1 MSKKA
6 LPQRHKNGL
15 RSCVKYDGFHH
26 ELVPGRWRCPSFCSG
41 VPMVPRSSF
50 IKFLVVLLAMASF
63 LTACAPALPETEA
76 PAITS
81 TTVIPSPA
89 PTILPQP
96 TTTSVPAFHV
106 RQSAVEL
113 VTDQAVTGDG
123 GNNWGGHQSR
133 IVHTQ
138 DGIFTANT
146 VEGKGKFHREWRVVK
161 REANGSWNILATGD
175 AGREPVN
182 LLAAPDGTLY
192 VVGWPNESGTLWQG
206 QPDKDSLEMTSSKIP
221 GVAKGNWPYASAG
234 INASGDL
241 CILSSIGGEDPG
253 GEFKW
258 ACYYPSTGKWV
269 TQTSKLDYRFCYTY
283 VFPGPE
289 GQLSLVSTR
298 DVRWGAL
305 KYKKPKDAFDYVFNA
320 YGVWHTEDTIHTPI
334 ERIYTVEEAPAEQSQ
349 FVMLNA
355 QQDAY
360 VDIRGRIHIIYRV
373 KGQSTNNESI
383 SRHAILARDGTLLTD
398 VALPTE
404 LGGEYSRIFQD
415 KKERF
420 YLLTSNGYL
429 YPMDKDGIELG
440 EPLQLDLGL
449 GRLSSV
455 VEYSGFGLSV
465 PRTGT
470 PLSDVMDV
478 VFPSSNGSAWMY
490 FQLDFS
496 DDLPQTEAQTQPSP
510 SSPQSFQSMLD
521 TSKEIFN
528 LDLSDLALSGMD
540 WWGGDR
546 STLKYQNDSLVLD
559 GAAGPQIHSAYS
571 LKKGEACLV
580 LLRFSGTQDF
590 QFKAMTED
598 WDKPTGA
605 SWGIASGPGSFY
617 QVAQGNFQG
626 SPFAGFTLSEDRWY
640 YFMLWV
646 NDSATFTVRI
656 WEKENPNIF
665 GEKILHME
673 DKGSMW
679 SSRHWHCDILVN
691 NGKVEMGSYQ
701 ELKII
706 QIP

>member
-1 MSKKA
+1 MANRSKI
-6 LPQRHKNGL
+6 NE
-15 RSCVKYDGFHH
+15 F
-26 ELVPGRWRCPSFCSG
+26 
-41 VPMVPRSSF
+41 F
-50 IKFLVVLLAMASF
+50 IVLFAAGSL
-63 LTACAPALPETEA
+63 LTACAPTLPETDV
-76 PAITS
+76 PVITPTKIIS
-81 TTVIPSPA
+81 LPTQTTV
-89 PTILPQP
+89 PQP
-96 TTTSVPAFHV
+96 TVTATPAFYVH
-106 RQSAVEL
+106 QSAVEV

-138 DGIFTANT
+138 DGIFTAYT
-146 VEGKGKFHREWRVVK
+146 VEGKGKFHREWRLVK
-161 REANGSWNILATGD
+161 REVDGSWNILATGD

-192 VVGWPNESGTLWQG
+192 VVGWPNETGTLWQG
-206 QPDKDSLEMTSSKIP
+206 KPEKDNLVMTSSKIP

-241 CILSSIGGEDPG
+241 CILSSIGGEAPG

-258 ACYYPSTGKWV
+258 SCYYPSTGEWV
-269 TQTSKLDYRFCYTY
+269 SQTSKIDYRFCYTY
-283 VFPGPE
+283 VFPGPD
-289 GQLSLVSTR
+289 GQLSLISTR

-305 KYKKPKDAFDYVFNA
+305 KYKQPMDAFDYVFNA
-320 YGVWHTEDTIHTPI
+320 YGFWQTEDTANIPI
-334 ERIYTVEEAPAEQSQ
+334 KRVHTVEEAPTELSQ
-349 FVMLNA
+349 FVMLSA

-360 VDIRGRIHIIYRV
+360 MDTRGRMHIIYRV
-373 KGQSTNNESI
+373 QGQSTNNEAI
-383 SRHAILARDGTLLTD
+383 SRHAILAQDGTVLAD
-398 VALPTE
+398 ESLPSE
-404 LGGEYSRIFQD
+404 LGWEFSRIFQD

-440 EPLQLDLGL
+440 EPIQLDLGL

-478 VFPSSNGSAWMY
+478 VFPTSNGTAWMY

-496 DDLPQTEAQTQPSP
+496 DDPANAETSNQPQPSSN
-510 SSPQSFQSMLD
+510 SSGTPAPTPSFQSLLD
-521 TSKEIFN
+521 TSKVFFD
-528 LDLSDLALSGMD
+528 LDLSDPNLPGMD

-546 STLKYQNDSLVLD
+546 STLQYQNGSLILD
-559 GAAGPQIHSAYS
+559 GAVGPQLHSPYG
-571 LKKGEACLV
+571 LKKGEACLA

-590 QFKAMTED
+590 QFKAMTEN
-598 WDKPTGA
+598 WNEPTGA

-617 QVAQGNFQG
+617 QVAQGDFHG
-626 SPFAGFTLSEDRWY
+626 TPFAGLSLSEDHWY

-646 NDSATFTVRI
+646 NDSATFTARI
-656 WEKENPNIF
+656 WKKENPNTF
-665 GEKILHME
+665 GEKIFHMD

-679 SSRHWHCDILVN
+679 SSRHWYCDILVN
-691 NGKVEMGSYQ
+691 AGKVEMASYK

-706 QIP
+706 QMP